1 MNTVRTR
8 KRLQELFDAE
18 RRRLRSPSPRPTSPM
33 GSTII
38 GTHSPT
44 CRMASPSP
52 PPRSPVGPGKTYQHY
67 WEGGQEVAAGVLF
80 ESPPFVSPDHVERVR
95 ILCGTACAAVN
106 WRHPVFTA
114 RTSAGMS
121 ELIFLRHSL

>member
-33 GSTII
+33 GSTIA

-67 WEGGQEVAAGVLF
+67 WEVSVTRPLIDRRLF
-80 ESPPFVSPDHVERVR
+80 TVSLFKDPVSES
-95 ILCGTACAAVN
+95 
-106 WRHPVFTA
+106 
-114 RTSAGMS
+114 
-121 ELIFLRHSL
+121 